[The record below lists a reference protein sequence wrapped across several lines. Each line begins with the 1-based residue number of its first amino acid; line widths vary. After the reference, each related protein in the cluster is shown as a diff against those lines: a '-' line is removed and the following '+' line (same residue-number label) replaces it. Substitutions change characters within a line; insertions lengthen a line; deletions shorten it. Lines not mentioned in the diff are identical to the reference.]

1 MSEAKP
7 PRPTT
12 EQLARYAEQFNGS
25 KTMQHFGVRIRF
37 PDLEHVEVLLDPIRP
52 EQRGGL
58 GTAAV
63 NGGVLAAVFDL
74 AIGCTPALVDPT
86 RRTATMQL
94 SMSFMKPVTG
104 NKLRADGRVDSAGKN
119 MLYASSQIFDEQG

>member
-74 AIGCTPALVDPT
+74 AAGWSSDA
-86 RRTATMQL
+86 AKGL
-94 SMSFMKPVTG
+94 S
-104 NKLRADGRVDSAGKN
+104 
-119 MLYASSQIFDEQG
+119 